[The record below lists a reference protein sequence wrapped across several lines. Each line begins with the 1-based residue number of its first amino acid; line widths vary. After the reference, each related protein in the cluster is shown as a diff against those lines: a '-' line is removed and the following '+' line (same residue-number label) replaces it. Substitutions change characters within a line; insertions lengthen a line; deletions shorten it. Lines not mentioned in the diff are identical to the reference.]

1 MNSILFLVLRR
12 MRVPLLVLSTVYATA
27 TLGFTLI
34 PGADDQGNPW
44 YMDFFH
50 AFYFVSFMGST
61 IGFGEIPYPFS
72 EAQRL
77 WATLCIYLT
86 VIAWVYAI
94 GAVLTLLQDEAL
106 RQAFTERRFARNV
119 ERLREPFFWF
129 VAMGIPVVR
138 WWTPSSG
145 AGFNRVVLEIRQERI
160 NALALTNYPVYVPN
174 ICADAAYPG
183 NLLLAG
189 LRNGRCVGV
198 VALTNQNKVNLH
210 IAITAKV
217 FNPSLKVICRA
228 ESHDVEANMA
238 SFGTDY
244 IIDPFDTFAEHLVKA
259 LYSPCQSLLA
269 SWLAGDADQP
279 LKEPLHPPRGLWVL
293 CGYGRFGK
301 AMYGFLRAHG
311 IELVVIEPYP
321 AERHPPEGSVTG
333 GGTDA
338 ATLRQARIDKAV
350 GIVAGTDDDSNNLSI
365 IMTAR
370 ELNPDLFL
378 VVRQNQQL
386 NKALF
391 ESAGADV
398 VMQASRVVANRIRG
412 LITIPLLEDFLQLAL
427 TQDEQWACVLI
438 SRLAAICEDKLPEVW
453 QVRIDQE
460 EAYAVQLAL
469 QRGEV
474 IELRHLLT
482 DPRDRSKSLYCIPL
496 MYAHDRSK
504 HLLPEHNPRLHPGDQ
519 VLFAGSR
526 TSRSRLMLTLQNEVA
541 LTYVTTGHAL
551 PQTTVWRF
559 ITRALNRGHPDAAP

>member
-12 MRVPLLVLSTVYATA
+12 MRVPLLVLSTTYAAA
-27 TLGFTLI
+27 TLGFALI
-34 PGADDQGNPW
+34 PGVDAQGNPW
-44 YMDFFH
+44 RMDFFH
-50 AFYFVSFMGST
+50 AFYFVSYMGTT

-77 WATLCIYLT
+77 WATVCIYLT

-119 ERLREPFFWF
+119 GKLREPFFLVCGYGDTGSALVEALERHW
-129 VAMGIPVVR
+129 IQSVVI
-138 WWTPSSG
+138 
-145 AGFNRVVLEIRQERI
+145 EIKQERI
-160 NALALTNYPVYVPN
+160 NALILSNYPMYVPN

-189 LRNGRCVGV
+189 LRDERCAGV
-198 VALTNQNKVNLH
+198 VALTDQNKVNLH

-244 IIDPFDTFAEHLVKA
+244 IIDPFDTFAEHLVTA

-269 SWLAGDADQP
+269 SWLAGDPSEP
-279 LKEPLHPPRGLWVL
+279 LEESLHPPRGLWVL

-301 AMYGFLRAHG
+301 AMYRCLTEQG
-311 IELVVIEPYP
+311 IPLVVIEPYP
-321 AERHPPEGSVTG
+321 AERQPPDGSVAG
-333 GGTDA
+333 WGTDA
-338 ATLRQARIDKAV
+338 DTLRQAGIEQAV

-370 ELNPDLFL
+370 QLNSDLFL

-386 NKALF
+386 NQALF
-391 ESAGADV
+391 ESAGANV

-412 LITIPLLEDFLQLAL
+412 LITIPLLENFLQRAMA
-427 TQDEQWACVLI
+427 QDEQWTCVLI
-438 SRLAAICEDKLPEVW
+438 SRLAAICDDKLPEVW
-453 QVRIDQE
+453 QITLDQE
-460 EAYAVQLAL
+460 QAYAVHRAL
-469 QRGEV
+469 QRGDH
-474 IELRHLLT
+474 IELEHLLT
-482 DPRDRSKSLYCIPL
+482 DPRDRSGKLFCIPL
-496 MYAHDRSK
+496 LLVNSDGT
-504 HLLPEHNPRLHPGDQ
+504 HLLPEHNPSLQAGDH

-541 LTYVTTGHAL
+541 LAYVTTGRAL
-551 PQTTVWRF
+551 PQSTVWRL
-559 ITRALNRGHPDAAP
+559 ITHAFGNQHRNAQP

>member
-34 PGADDQGNPW
+34 PGVDDQGNPW
-44 YMDFFH
+44 HMDFFH

-61 IGFGEIPYPFS
+61 IGFGEIPYAFS
-72 EAQRL
+72 ETQRL
-77 WATLCIYLT
+77 WAIVCIYLT

-106 RQAFTERRFARNV
+106 RKAFTERRFAHHV
-119 ERLREPFFWF
+119 EKLREPFFLVCGYGDTGSALVDALERRW
-129 VAMGIPVVR
+129 IQSVVI
-138 WWTPSSG
+138 
-145 AGFNRVVLEIRQERI
+145 EIRQKRI
-160 NALALTNYPVYVPN
+160 NALALTNYPMYAPN
-174 ICADAAYPG
+174 ICGDAAYPG
-183 NLLLAG
+183 NLLLGG
-189 LRNGRCVGV
+189 LRHSRCVGV
-198 VALTNQNKVNLH
+198 VALTNHNKVNLH

-238 SFGTDY
+238 SFGTDF
-244 IIDPFDTFAEHLVKA
+244 IIDPFDTFAEHLVTA

-269 SWLAGDADQP
+269 NWLVGDPDQP

-301 AMYGFLRAHG
+301 AMYRFLTAQG
-311 IELVVIEPYP
+311 IELVIIEPYP
-321 AERHPPEGSVTG
+321 AERHPPQGSVAG
-333 GGTDA
+333 WGTDVE
-338 ATLRQARIDKAV
+338 TLLQARIEQAV
-350 GIVAGTDDDSNNLSI
+350 GIVAGTNDDSNNLSI

-370 ELNPDLFL
+370 ALNPDLFL

-386 NKALF
+386 NRALF

-412 LITIPLLEDFLQLAL
+412 LITIPLQEDFLQLAMA
-427 TQDEQWACVLI
+427 QDEQWACVLI

-453 QVRIDQE
+453 QIRLDQE
-460 EAYAVQLAL
+460 QAYAVHLAL
-469 QRGEV
+469 QRGEIV
-474 IELRHLLT
+474 ELEHLLT
-482 DPRDRSKSLYCIPL
+482 DPRDRCQKLYCIPL
-496 MYAHDRSK
+496 LLVNSEGK
-504 HLLPEHNPRLHPGDQ
+504 HLLPEHNPHLNPGDQ

-541 LTYVTTGHAL
+541 LTYVTTGRAL
-551 PQTTVWRF
+551 PQTTVWRL
-559 ITRALNRGHPDAAP
+559 ITRVFSRGHSDAAQ

>member
-1 MNSILFLVLRR
+1 

-27 TLGFTLI
+27 TLGFTLV
-34 PGADDQGNPW
+34 PGIDDQGNPW
-44 YMDFFH
+44 RLDFFH

-77 WATLCIYLT
+77 WATVCIYLT

-119 ERLREPFFWF
+119 RNLREPFFLVCGYGDTGSALVDALEQRWLQS
-129 VAMGIPVVR
+129 VVI
-138 WWTPSSG
+138 
-145 AGFNRVVLEIRQERI
+145 EIRQERI
-160 NALALTNYPVYVPN
+160 NALTLTNYPMYVPN

-183 NLLLAG
+183 NLLLGG
-189 LRNGRCVGV
+189 LRDSQCVGV
-198 VALTNQNKVNLH
+198 VALTNHNKVNLH

-217 FNPSLKVICRA
+217 FNPSAKVICRA

-244 IIDPFDTFAEHLVKA
+244 IIDPFDTFAEHLVTA

-269 SWLAGDADQP
+269 SWLAGDP
-279 LKEPLHPPRGLWVL
+279 NEPLEEPLDPPRGLWVL

-301 AMYGFLRAHG
+301 AMYRFMTAQG

-321 AERHPPEGSVTG
+321 GQRQPPEGSVAG
-333 GGTDA
+333 WGTDA
-338 ATLRQARIDKAV
+338 ETLRQARIEQAV

-370 ELNPDLFL
+370 ELNPALFL
-378 VVRQNQQL
+378 VVRENQQL

-391 ESAGADV
+391 ESAGANV

-412 LITIPLLEDFLQLAL
+412 LITIPLLEDFFQLAI
-427 TQDEQWACVLI
+427 TQGEQWACVLI
-438 SRLAAICEDKLPEVW
+438 SRLAAICEDTLPEVW

-460 EAYAVQLAL
+460 EAYAVYLAL
-469 QRGEV
+469 QRDET
-474 IELRHLLT
+474 IELQHLLT
-482 DPRDRSKSLYCIPL
+482 DPRDRGQRLFSIPL
-496 MYAHDRSK
+496 LFVNSQGK
-504 HLLPEHNPRLHPGDQ
+504 HLLPEHNPRLQLGDQ

-526 TSRSRLMLTLQNEVA
+526 TSRSRLVLTLQNEVA
-541 LTYVTTGHAL
+541 LTYIRTGRAL
-551 PQTTVWRF
+551 PQTTVWRLM
-559 ITRALNRGHPDAAP
+559 TRVLGRKRSDAA

>member
-12 MRVPLLVLSTVYATA
+12 MRLPLLVLSTVYAAA

-34 PGADDQGNPW
+34 PGIDDQGNPW
-44 YMDFFH
+44 RMDFFH

-72 EAQRL
+72 EAQRF

-94 GAVLTLLQDEAL
+94 GAVLSLLQDEAL
-106 RQAFTERRFARNV
+106 RQAFTQRRFGRNV
-119 ERLREPFFWF
+119 EKLREPFFLVCGYGDTGSALVDALEQRW
-129 VAMGIPVVR
+129 IQSVVI
-138 WWTPSSG
+138 
-145 AGFNRVVLEIRQERI
+145 EIRQERI
-160 NALALTNYPVYVPN
+160 NALTLTNYPMYVPN
-174 ICADAAYPG
+174 ICADAAYPA

-189 LRNGRCVGV
+189 LRDSQCVGV

-217 FNPSLKVICRA
+217 FNSSLKVICRA

-238 SFGTDY
+238 SFGTDH
-244 IIDPFDTFAEHLVKA
+244 IIDPFDTFAEHLVTA
-259 LYSPCQSLLA
+259 LYFPCQSLLG
-269 SWLAGDADQP
+269 SWLSGDSNEP
-279 LKEPLHPPRGLWVL
+279 LEEPLHPPRGLWVL

-301 AMYGFLRAHG
+301 AMHRCLTAQG
-311 IELVVIEPYP
+311 IDLMVIEPYP
-321 AERHPPEGSVTG
+321 GERHPPDGSVAG
-333 GGTDA
+333 WGTDA
-338 ATLRQARIDKAV
+338 ETLRQARIAEAV
-350 GIVAGTDDDSNNLSI
+350 GIIAGTDDDSNNLSI

-386 NKALF
+386 NKPLF

-398 VMQASRVVANRIRG
+398 VMQASRVVANRIRS
-412 LITIPLLEDFLQLAL
+412 LITIPLLGDFLQLAL
-427 TQDEQWACVLI
+427 RQDEQWSCVLI

-460 EAYAVQLAL
+460 QAYAVHLAL
-469 QRGEV
+469 ERGET
-474 IELRHLLT
+474 IELEHLVT
-482 DPRDRSKSLYCIPL
+482 DPRDRSRRLFCIPL
-496 MYAHDRSK
+496 LFVTGQTR
-504 HLLPEHNPRLHPGDQ
+504 HLLPEHNPHLHSGDQ

-541 LTYVTTGHAL
+541 LTYIITGRAL
-551 PQTTVWRF
+551 PQTTVWRL
-559 ITRALNRGHPDAAP
+559 ISQALKHNHSDGVH

>member
-27 TLGFTLI
+27 TLGFVLI
-34 PGADDQGNPW
+34 PGIDDQGNPW
-44 YMDFFH
+44 HMDFFH

-77 WATLCIYLT
+77 WATVCIYLT

-119 ERLREPFFWF
+119 EKLREPFFLVCGYGDTGSALVDALERRW
-129 VAMGIPVVR
+129 IQSVVI
-138 WWTPSSG
+138 
-145 AGFNRVVLEIRQERI
+145 EIRQERI

-174 ICADAAYPG
+174 ICGDAAYPG
-183 NLLLAG
+183 NLLLGG
-189 LRNGRCVGV
+189 LRDSQCAGV

-244 IIDPFDTFAEHLVKA
+244 IIDPFDTFAEHLVTA
-259 LYSPCQSLLA
+259 LYFPCQSLLA
-269 SWLAGDADQP
+269 SWLAGDPNEP
-279 LKEPLHPPRGLWVL
+279 LEEPLHPPRGLWVL

-301 AMYGFLRAHG
+301 AMCRCLTAQE
-311 IELVVIEPYP
+311 IELVIIEPYP
-321 AERHPPEGSVTG
+321 AERQPPKGSVAG
-333 GGTDA
+333 WGTDA
-338 ATLRQARIDKAV
+338 ETLRQARIEEAV

-370 ELNPDLFL
+370 ELNPTLFL

-412 LITIPLLEDFLQLAL
+412 LITIPLLEDFLQLAM
-427 TQDEQWACVLI
+427 TQNEQWTCMLI

-460 EAYAVQLAL
+460 QAYAVYLAL
-469 QRGEV
+469 QKGET
-474 IELRHLLT
+474 IELQHLLT
-482 DPRDRSKSLYCIPL
+482 DPRDRSQRLFCIPL
-496 MYAHDRSK
+496 LFVNDQSS

-541 LTYVTTGHAL
+541 LTYVTTGRAL
-551 PQTTVWRF
+551 PQSPVWRL
-559 ITRALNRGHPDAAP
+559 ITRALGRDHSDAC

>member
-12 MRVPLLVLSTVYATA
+12 MRVPLLVLSTVYAIA
-27 TLGFTLI
+27 TLGFTLV
-34 PGADDQGNPW
+34 PGIDDQGNPW
-44 YMDFFH
+44 RMDFLH

-77 WATLCIYLT
+77 WATVCIYLT

-106 RQAFTERRFARNV
+106 RQAFTERRFARNA
-119 ERLREPFFWF
+119 EKLHEPFFLVCGYGDTGSALVDALERRW
-129 VAMGIPVVR
+129 IQSVVI
-138 WWTPSSG
+138 
-145 AGFNRVVLEIRQERI
+145 EIRQERI
-160 NALALTNYPVYVPN
+160 NALTLTNYPMYVPN

-183 NLLLAG
+183 NLLLGG
-189 LRNGRCVGV
+189 LRDSHCVGV
-198 VALTNQNKVNLH
+198 VALTNNNKVNLH

-244 IIDPFDTFAEHLVKA
+244 IIDPFDTFAEHLVTA

-269 SWLAGDADQP
+269 SWLAGDPNEP
-279 LKEPLHPPRGLWVL
+279 LGEPLHPPRGLWVL

-301 AMYGFLRAHG
+301 AIYRGLRAQG
-311 IELVVIEPYP
+311 IELVVIEPYS
-321 AERHPPEGSVTG
+321 AERQPPDDAVTG
-333 GGTDA
+333 WGTDA
-338 ATLRQARIDKAV
+338 ETLRQARIEEAV

-370 ELNPDLFL
+370 ELNPELFL

-386 NKALF
+386 NKTLF

-412 LITIPLLEDFLQLAL
+412 LITIPLLEEFLQLAL
-427 TQDEQWACVLI
+427 RQNEQWACVLI

-453 QVRIDQE
+453 QVRIDPE
-460 EAYAVQLAL
+460 DAYAVHLAL
-469 QRGEV
+469 QRGEA
-474 IELRHLLT
+474 IELQHLLT
-482 DPRDRSKSLYCIPL
+482 DPRDRSHPLFCIPL
-496 MYAHDRSK
+496 LFVNGQGE
-504 HLLPEHNPRLHPGDQ
+504 HLLPEHSPPLQPGDQ

-526 TSRSRLMLTLQNEVA
+526 RSRSRQLMTLQNESA
-541 LTYVTTGHAL
+541 LTYVTTGHAV
-551 PQTTVWRF
+551 PQTAVWRL
-559 ITRALNRGHPDAAP
+559 ITRALGRS